1 MIKIMS
7 FFMTLIYSL
16 FGIFSIPYNSPDLEY
31 SPLPEYTLTEEE
43 REFLQTAFD
52 TETAW
57 IASLQLN
64 NGAIPM
70 TYNANAELTVN
81 PYFSSYAALALLDDA
96 EKYATTVKNYMDWHF
111 AHLNTEKTDYAG
123 VDGTIYDYKVTVKDG
138 VVTGEKMSSRKY
150 DSSDAYAAV
159 FLTLLNKYQHKTG
172 DTEYIFSKRAEIA
185 RIVNAMVATMHEGL
199 AFACPDYKIKFLMDN
214 SEVYEGA
221 VAGVELFESIICK
234 KDSSYNKTLEIC
246 RTTVSD
252 VGGAIEYKMWN
263 NFGGYY
269 RTALNSQGKS
279 ASNFSWKS
287 FYPSATS
294 QLFTISCGVIPAES
308 ERAKHLYDKFCEN
321 IDWEHLNFNS
331 EFCWGSVVIA
341 AAKMNDKDRVITY
354 VESYQ
359 NNEIFGNH
367 KYPLYSGDCGRVVLG
382 INIILENSK

>member
-1 MIKIMS
+1 MIRIMS

-16 FGIFSIPYNSPDLEY
+16 FGIFSIPYNAPDLEY

-81 PYFSSYAALALLDDA
+81 PYFSSYAGLALLDDA
-96 EKYATTVKNYMDWHF
+96 EKYATHVKNYMDWHF
-111 AHLNTEKTDYAG
+111 AHLNTEETDYAG

-138 VVTGEKMSSRKY
+138 VVTGEKMSPRKY

-159 FLTLLNKYQHKTG
+159 FLTLLNKYQQKTG

-221 VAGVELFESIICK
+221 VAGVELFDSIICK
-234 KDSSYNKTLEIC
+234 KDASYNKTLEVC
-246 RTTVSD
+246 RTTVTD
-252 VGGAIEYKMWN
+252 VGDAIEFKMWN

-269 RTALNSQGKS
+269 RTALNAQGKS
-279 ASNFSWKS
+279 ASKFSWKS

-294 QLFTISCGVIPAES
+294 QLFAISCGVIPAES
-308 ERAKHLYDKFCEN
+308 ERAKNIYSKFCEN

-354 VESYQ
+354 VESYY
-359 NNEIFGNH
+359 EKFGDH

-382 INIILENSK
+382 IHIILENSK